1 GGSDSNK
8 AKISTVAERDTI
20 ENERGQTRPMS
31 EEHLREPGASDP
43 RLAAHANGPLP
54 AWLWLADGTR
64 ILWAN
69 SAGIEVFGARD
80 GAQLRERVVGPADP
94 HRRQIAQLA
103 RRLNPNGVVRMERL
117 RGFGAAPGAL
127 ATCSC
132 SRIDFPDGRHG
143 VLVVAAVRRARRSNP
158 QGAAPVLP
166 AATISE
172 PAAPPSAPQAPAP
185 ARPAAADYETPAQ
198 SNEAPAE
205 FALFDAFAEED

>member
-69 SAGIEVFGARD
+69 SAGIEVFGAHD
-80 GAQLRERVVGPADP
+80 GAQLSEGVFGPADS

-103 RRLNPNGVVRMERL
+103 RRLNPNGAVRMERL
-117 RGFGAAPGAL
+117 RGFGAASGAL

-143 VLVVAAVRRARRSNP
+143 VLVVSAVRVVRRNNP
-158 QGAAPVLP
+158 LEAAPVLP
-166 AATISE
+166 SSAIRQTV
-172 PAAPPSAPQAPAP
+172 APTRA
-185 ARPAAADYETPAQ
+185 
-198 SNEAPAE
+198 
-205 FALFDAFAEED
+205 